1 MALCPFATW
10 RPISTNYG
18 GKMGAVRGLV
28 LHVQE
33 GNNSLYGWFSNPAAQ
48 VSAHFWCSKSGA
60 LEQYLQPPQ
69 QTAWAQG
76 AGNANYVSVECE
88 GFATE
93 AMTTGQLGT
102 VAALLDWAAGTFGF
116 PVTGPVAHGSSG
128 FTQHCNLN
136 GTPDPAWGN
145 HVCPGPIRLGQEPAI
160 VTLATEQPPPQEAEK
175 MLVCFVPGSTKA
187 YFCVTPNGAVFA
199 YGGAVYEG
207 GPNTSK
213 TPSGWNGPPNLPPG
227 DVCTDL
233 SVCAADGYIISTAQ
247 NNLYAYG
254 TAQFSGKP

>member
-1 MALCPFATW
+1 MRCPFATW
-10 RPISTNYG
+10 RPIANNYG
-18 GKMGAVRGLV
+18 GPMGRIAGLV

-33 GNNSLYGWFSNPAAQ
+33 GNGSLYGWFNNPAAQ
-48 VSAHFWCSKSGA
+48 VSAHFWCAKDGR
-60 LEQYLQPPQ
+60 LEQYLDPPGQ
-69 QTAWAQG
+69 EAWAQA
-76 AGNANYVSVECE
+76 AGNPNYLSVECE

-93 AMTTGQLGT
+93 AMTPAQLAS
-102 VAALLDWAAGTFGF
+102 VAALLDWAAAAFSF
-116 PVTGPVAHGSSG
+116 PVAGPVAHGSAG

-145 HVCPGPIRLGQEPAI
+145 HPCPGPIRLGQEPAI
-160 VTLATEQPPPQEAEK
+160 VTLARAPQPQEVGK

-187 YFCVTPNGAVFA
+187 YFCVTPNGGVFA

-227 DVCTDL
+227 DTCTGL
-233 SVCAADGYIISTAQ
+233 SVCAADGYLISTAQ
-247 NNLYAYG
+247 SNLYAYG
-254 TAQFSGKP
+254 SAQFGGKP